1 MSLVYQHR
9 KLLVFKCPFCDKEGG
24 INIKKW
30 HFNNCKFK
38 K

>member
-9 KLLVFKCPFCDKEGG
+9 KLLVFKCPFCDKEGS